1 MVARPDLSGSSAA
14 APAQPEAGQPVRWFV
29 QVVNQGTVAA
39 RNVRVTDVLPLEFVE
54 NVVVDGGVLQGDRA
68 TANFEEVPPGGAV
81 GFAIEAVVRQGIP
94 DGTVVLNQA
103 TIVAD
108 DAEPVRRMI
117 QQQMPWMMQQPLLCD
132 RACCHSEHRH

>member
-1 MVARPDLSGSSAA
+1 M
-14 APAQPEAGQPVRWFV
+14 
-29 QVVNQGTVAA
+29 AA

-54 NVVVDGGVLQGDRA
+54 NVVVDGGVLQGRA

-81 GFAIEAVVRQGIP
+81 GFAIEAVVRQDS

-108 DAEPVRRMI
+108 DAEPVLTDD
-117 QQQMPWMMQQPLLCD
+117 PATD
-132 RACCHSEHRH
+132 AVDDATAFVVRAEPAVTLEMTVIDENGAPARPGEALT